1 MATTT
6 TIYLVSVQKLK
17 DRTIINNNVDDSLLS
32 SAIQEAQEIELQ
44 QILGTKLYRYILEII
59 SNGLIHTVG
68 YEKYKLL
75 LDEYCTKVVT
85 YAAALRAL
93 PAIHFKVMNKG
104 VNNQNSD
111 NSQPTSLQELE
122 FVMDRVR
129 NDIEFFSQR
138 LSNYLLEHRIDY
150 PEYMGN
156 YKIDEIQP
164 NVQNYHS
171 NLVLDDGECPCIRS
185 YGYNWRTITL

>member
-1 MATTT
+1 MAT
-6 TIYLVSVQKLK
+6 TIYLVPIQKLK
-17 DRTIINNNVDDSLLS
+17 DKTVINNNVDDSLLS
-32 SAIQEAQEIELQ
+32 SSIQEAQEIELQ
-44 QILGTKLYRYILEII
+44 QILGTRLYKYILELVG
-59 SNGLIHTVG
+59 NGLIDTVG
-68 YEKYKLL
+68 YEKYKFL
-75 LDEYCTKVVT
+75 LDEYCTKVVI

-93 PAIHFKVMNKG
+93 PSIHFKVMNKG

-129 NDIEFFSQR
+129 NDVEFFSQR

-156 YKIDEIQP
+156 YKIDEMQP
-164 NVQNYHS
+164 NIQNYHS
-171 NLVLDDGECPCIRS
+171 NLVLDDCECPCIRS